1 MRQGEGF
8 QNPSPQATKEM
19 DDLEDVLDFL
29 RPLVSFTS
37 PRSGKEDRLVPDSG
51 TCSSSDERPKN
62 AG

>member
-19 DDLEDVLDFL
+19 DDLEEVLDFL
-29 RPLVSFTS
+29 SHLVTS

-51 TCSSSDERPKN
+51 TRSSSDERPKN